1 MIKMGRKNGK
11 GGTMEENRKKGILY
25 IVVPCYNEE
34 EALLL
39 SAKTLLEKLGELENK
54 GIVSEKSR
62 IVFVDDGSKDKT
74 WELIAQ
80 LYNAHKE
87 IIGLRFAHNRG
98 HQNAILAGMLYA
110 KDFCDYAITIDADLQ
125 QDINAVTRF
134 IEAYEKG
141 SEVVFGVRN
150 SRSTDGFFKKLS
162 ATMFY
167 KIMRF
172 MGANIYE
179 NSADYRLMSAKA
191 LDALAE
197 YDEVN
202 LFLRGIIPDIGL
214 ASSVVHFDVFPRM
227 QGESKYSLSKMLTLA
242 ADGITSF
249 SIKPI
254 RMVFGMGILA
264 LLVGFGMIIHIV
276 YEHYFGYTIDGW
288 SSILMSIW
296 ILGGA
301 VLLSLGII
309 GEYVGRNYMETKRRP
324 RYYFWDVL
332 SHDEVHHDEYLH
344 DKLHDSMK

>member
-1 MIKMGRKNGK
+1 
-11 GGTMEENRKKGILY
+11 MEENRKKGTLY

-34 EALLL
+34 EALLP
-39 SAKTLLEKLGELENK
+39 SAKALLEKLRGLKNK
-54 GIVSEKSR
+54 GIVSEKSH
-62 IVFVDDGSKDKT
+62 IVFVDDGSKDRT
-74 WELIAQ
+74 WELIEQ
-80 LYNAHKE
+80 LYHENQE
-87 IIGLRFAHNRG
+87 ITGLRFAHNRG
-98 HQNAILAGMLYA
+98 HQNAILAGMLYSR
-110 KDFCDYAITIDADLQ
+110 DYCDYTITIDADLQ
-125 QDINAVTRF
+125 QDINAIEFF
-134 IEAYEKG
+134 IKEYESG

-150 SRSTDGFFKKLS
+150 SRNTDGFFKKLS

-179 NSADYRLMSAKA
+179 NSADYRLMSVKA
-191 LDALAE
+191 LDALSE
-197 YDEVN
+197 YGEVN

-214 ASSVVHFDVFPRM
+214 KSSVVHFDVFPRM
-227 QGESKYSLSKMLTLA
+227 QGESKYSLSKMVTLA

-276 YEHYFGYTIDGW
+276 YEHYFGYTTDGW

-296 ILGGA
+296 VLGGA

-324 RYYFWDVL
+324 RYYFWKVL
-332 SHDEVHHDEYLH
+332 SHGEIRHEEASGQETRHDGLHHID
-344 DKLHDSMK
+344 

>member
-1 MIKMGRKNGK
+1 
-11 GGTMEENRKKGILY
+11 MEENRKKGTLY
-25 IVVPCYNEE
+25 LVVPCYNEE
-34 EALLL
+34 EALLP
-39 SAKTLLEKLGELENK
+39 SAQALLEKLGALKTK
-54 GIVSEKSR
+54 GLVSEQSR

-74 WELIAQ
+74 WELIKQ
-80 LYNAHKE
+80 LYQEHQE
-87 IIGLRFAHNRG
+87 ITGLRFAHNRG
-98 HQNAILAGMLYA
+98 HQNAILAGMMYA
-110 KDFCDYAITIDADLQ
+110 RGYCDYTITIDADLQ
-125 QDINAVTRF
+125 QDIHAMELF
-134 IEAYEKG
+134 IREYESG

-150 SRSTDGFFKKLS
+150 SRNTDGFFKKLS

-167 KIMRF
+167 KVMRF

-191 LDALAE
+191 LDALSE
-197 YDEVN
+197 YGEVN

-214 ASSVVHFDVFPRM
+214 KTSVVHFDVFPRM
-227 QGESKYSLSKMLTLA
+227 QGESKYSLSKMVTLA

-276 YEHYFGYTIDGW
+276 YEHYFGYTTDGW

-296 ILGGA
+296 VLGGA

-324 RYYFWDVL
+324 RYYFWEVL
-332 SHDEVHHDEYLH
+332 SHDEIRCDEARRDVLHH
-344 DKLHDSMK
+344 